1 MGVHEDPNFPSN
13 LDIRPLV
20 SATSD
25 ADARF
30 DTVAQEGAIKSYG
43 IAGRIWEASHA
54 MLAYLDPSSPLE
66 FDPPP
71 PTPSASTRVDG
82 APITAIELGSGTGF
96 VAARVADSLRPGC
109 DLLIA
114 TDLPEVCPMLEMNLH
129 ASPALWV
136 RPLAWGSRDD
146 AQVIARDLGLA
157 GDNGGSSPRR
167 LTHVLCSDLIYFPSL
182 LAPLL
187 RSLLHLTSAPFV
199 EGSGSEPIC
208 VVLSYKMRSLAKETS
223 FWNAFGLWFDFVP
236 VLSRPL
242 VSTRGDEPLDR
253 SGSAQWSRFSPGDP
267 EDETFVIIAKRRAD
281 SLFWTEPDEDSKL
294 LAGVG
299 ASGSDQPKSDDQFE
313 QLLLMGMDL

>member
-1 MGVHEDPNFPSN
+1 MGANGDPNFPSN
-13 LDIRPLV
+13 LDIRPLA

-30 DTVAQEGAIKSYG
+30 DSVAQESAIKTYG

-54 MLAYLDPSSPLE
+54 MLAYLDPSSSLE

-71 PTPSASTRVDG
+71 PTLAPARIDG
-82 APITAIELGSGTGF
+82 TPIAAIELGSGTGF
-96 VAARVADSLRPGC
+96 VAARVADSLRPEC

-114 TDLPEVCPMLEMNLH
+114 TDLPEVCPMLEMHLH

-146 AQVIARDLGLA
+146 VQAIARDLGLA
-157 GDNGGSSPRR
+157 GDGGGSFQRH

-187 RSLLHLTSAPFV
+187 RSLLHLTSTPFV
-199 EGSGSEPIC
+199 KDSSSEPIC
-208 VVLSYKMRSLAKETS
+208 VVLSYKMRSLAKETP
-223 FWNAFGLWFDFVP
+223 FWNAFGLWFDFTP
-236 VLSRPL
+236 VLTRPRAP
-242 VSTRGDEPLDR
+242 TREGESPNR
-253 SGSAQWSRFSPGDP
+253 MEGAQWSRFSPGDP
-267 EDETFVIIAKRRAD
+267 QDETFVLIGKRRTD
-281 SLFWTEPDEDSKL
+281 SLSWKVPGEDSKL

-299 ASGSDQPKSDDQFE
+299 AYGLDRPKSDDQFE
-313 QLLLMGMDL
+313 QLLLMGLDF